1 MWLDHRAER
10 GVDQVLRLAV
20 AALRVPVALVALNGP
35 DRTIQ
40 LLRMEESG
48 AWDPIAGTALSRTL
62 AGQVAGSIPAADCSG
77 RSAVRGRLSVARL
90 GIVEYAAIPLLVEQ
104 RLAGMFAVIDRRQ
117 REWGPE
123 QEAMLR
129 DFAGVVESEVE
140 AHRSRA
146 AALSTAG
153 ADHLVHALL
162 ELAGEGYV
170 VLDSESR
177 CIIWNSF
184 MERLTSRS
192 ADEMMGMHASSL
204 EELLRIPDFEMLL
217 ERAMRGESS
226 TTDDQPYPTD
236 AGHSDQ
242 RFVSVRASPLR
253 SAEGLIV
260 GVVLVLTDTTSAMTA
275 ERRRQRG
282 EEMFRR
288 PIEHSAELLTVIA
301 RDGTVLF
308 DSLSNERIAGY
319 APDEL
324 LGRTI
329 YELVHPDDVSR
340 VATTLERLDAG
351 DHATATVE
359 YRFRHK
365 SGSWRRLLSTCRN
378 LSDDPL
384 VHGIVLNSRDISDW
398 RAMEEQLHEARR
410 VDALGRLAGG
420 VAHDFNNLLTAIK
433 GNVQLLLMDT
443 PPASPG
449 REELE
454 EIDQV
459 SERAAQLTRRLLAFG
474 RRSAP
479 SPGSVDVAETVRG
492 TTRMLQR
499 LIGDVRLAVTC
510 DEPAF
515 VRTDATQ
522 LEQILVNLVLN
533 ARDAMP
539 KGGTVS
545 LDVRQAALPP
555 DLVLTQPEAAGRR
568 YVRLAVSDT
577 GEGMDS
583 ATRRQIFEP
592 FFTTKESGQG
602 TGLGLA
608 TVYAIVMQNGG
619 QIGVHSTPGSGTEFE
634 IFLPAV
640 DEGGDDTHDSA
651 SGA

>member
-1 MWLDHRAER
+1 M
-10 GVDQVLRLAV
+10 
-20 AALRVPVALVALNGP
+20 
-35 DRTIQ
+35 
-40 LLRMEESG
+40 S
-48 AWDPIAGTALSRTL
+48 
-62 AGQVAGSIPAADCSG
+62 
-77 RSAVRGRLSVARL
+77 
-90 GIVEYAAIPLLVEQ
+90 
-104 RLAGMFAVIDRRQ
+104 
-117 REWGPE
+117 
-123 QEAMLR
+123 
-129 DFAGVVESEVE
+129 
-140 AHRSRA
+140 
-146 AALSTAG
+146 
-153 ADHLVHALL
+153 
-162 ELAGEGYV
+162 
-170 VLDSESR
+170 
-177 CIIWNSF
+177 
-184 MERLTSRS
+184 
-192 ADEMMGMHASSL
+192 
-204 EELLRIPDFEMLL
+204 
-217 ERAMRGESS
+217 GESS
-226 TTDDQPYPTD
+226 TTDDQPYPPD
-236 AGHSDQ
+236 AGQPDQ
-242 RFVSVRASPLR
+242 RFVSVRVSPLR
-253 SAEGLIV
+253 SADGPIV
-260 GVVLVLTDTTSAMTA
+260 GVVLVVTDTTSAMTA

-288 PIEHSAELLTVIA
+288 LIEHSAELLTVIA

-340 VATTLERLDAG
+340 VASTVERLDAG
-351 DHATATVE
+351 DRATATVE

-410 VDALGRLAGG
+410 MDALGRLAGG

-577 GEGMDS
+577 GEGMDA

-619 QIGVHSTPGSGTEFE
+619 QIGVHSSPGSGTEFE
-634 IFLPAV
+634 IYLPAA
-640 DEGGDDTHDSA
+640 DDVGAVTHDSA

>member
-1 MWLDHRAER
+1 
-10 GVDQVLRLAV
+10 
-20 AALRVPVALVALNGP
+20 
-35 DRTIQ
+35 
-40 LLRMEESG
+40 
-48 AWDPIAGTALSRTL
+48 
-62 AGQVAGSIPAADCSG
+62 
-77 RSAVRGRLSVARL
+77 
-90 GIVEYAAIPLLVEQ
+90 
-104 RLAGMFAVIDRRQ
+104 
-117 REWGPE
+117 
-123 QEAMLR
+123 MLR

-288 PIEHSAELLTVIA
+288 LIEHSAELLTVIA

-329 YELVHPDDVSR
+329 YELVHPDVVSR

-351 DHATATVE
+351 VHATATVE

-410 VDALGRLAGG
+410 MDALGRLAGG